1 MSIAIG
7 DRLSMMME
15 MMIPQVCFAGLQS
28 AECSFGREKMDD
40 GEFVDRDRHRQ
51 TENGQTDRLMPA
63 HMAGQI
69 LYTVKPVICTV

>member
-1 MSIAIG
+1 
-7 DRLSMMME
+7 
-15 MMIPQVCFAGLQS
+15 
-28 AECSFGREKMDD
+28 MDD

-69 LYTVKPVICTV
+69 LYTVKPVICEAR